1 MGGSSF
7 KQIKLTKSLELYLKY
22 RKLHIRVCFARFSQI
37 QLQQLFMGK
46 ETIVSKSLPA
56 VVVLYYTASERKIC
70 LEKENKTIKYKIKK
84 MKPLTIIT

>member
-1 MGGSSF
+1 
-7 KQIKLTKSLELYLKY
+7 
-22 RKLHIRVCFARFSQI
+22 
-37 QLQQLFMGK
+37 MGK

-84 MKPLTIIT
+84 MKPLTIITLATEKGSKYSFLLEQAC